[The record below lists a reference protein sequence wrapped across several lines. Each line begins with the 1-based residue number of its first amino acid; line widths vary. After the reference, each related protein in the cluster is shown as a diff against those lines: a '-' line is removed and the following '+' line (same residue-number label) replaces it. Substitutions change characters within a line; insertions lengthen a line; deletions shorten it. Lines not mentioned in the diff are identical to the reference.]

1 MRRICKN
8 ASAIFGT
15 LLLGGNVVRQIGRV
29 ILATCATLAMAQSAI
44 AGVISNPHIEIVA
57 GMYGKPG
64 RAHVLDI
71 TEKLQDLCG
80 AGAERC
86 SVFCSDSSFGRYSLG
101 RKPICRVTYRCGAD
115 YVHSVEAG
123 REEPIVMRCPARR
136 EDAAV
141 PLAPLTN

>member
-1 MRRICKN
+1 M
-8 ASAIFGT
+8 
-15 LLLGGNVVRQIGRV
+15 RQIGRV
-29 ILATCATLAMAQSAI
+29 ILAACGILAMAQASF
-44 AGVISNPHIEIVA
+44 AGAVSNPHIEIVA

-64 RAHVLDI
+64 RLHVLDI

-86 SVFCSDSSFGRYSLG
+86 SVFCSDSSFGRYNLG

-123 REEPIVMRCPARR
+123 REEPILMRCPARR
-136 EDAAV
+136 ADSAV